1 MVDFQKR
8 LFIFI
13 YCDTETLRLVK
24 ICCRIFDPAIY
35 NYFFIKS
42 LQYAGF
48 DHIILIIH
56 TIGISKLTYTYSV
69 ISYEIG
75 AILIVSYFLK
85 VQQLD

>member
-1 MVDFQKR
+1 MDNFQKR

-24 ICCRIFDPAIY
+24 IWCRIFDRLSVT
-35 NYFFIKS
+35 FFYQKPSIFQDS
-42 LQYAGF
+42 IN
-48 DHIILIIH
+48 IILNIH
-56 TIGISKLTYTYSV
+56 TIEISKLTYTYSV